1 MPQTKKPSERAAFS
15 FCVRYMSGALSFVE
29 RTPGLFFLLTPSYNF
44 FLILHILPNVRCGN
58 SWQTDQKCPRLPC
71 RQGGSM
77 PHPSANSPWFVFN
90 TSTHSD
96 LRVYAFSVTE
106 ETYKPYEFEIKQVH
120 ESGNMRAL
128 DDAVINECPVTQES
142 EDS

>member
-1 MPQTKKPSERAAFS
+1 
-15 FCVRYMSGALSFVE
+15 
-29 RTPGLFFLLTPSYNF
+29 
-44 FLILHILPNVRCGN
+44 
-58 SWQTDQKCPRLPC
+58 
-71 RQGGSM
+71 M